1 MEWTSFPQSKL
12 FLLSCVISL
21 QWVIFIKLLYKE
33 GDYYYCYNLDP
44 IAPSSAEAAF
54 RWLCCTS
61 FSLFC
66 GLCKILQCSNE
77 AAKWANLLGIGNLM
91 REEVRVIPMSLLM
104 NNTLLSCPLSL
115 SLSLSPPLLLSQVW
129 LFTWGWWSGPS
140 CGAAWRI
147 GSADGRPS
155 SSPSPSTA
163 CLPSS
168 RPSSRATSPSSS
180 AAWPLVWGKRTDE
193 SHADTAGRAGNETVT
208 TRRGASV
215 DLTVGAM
222 PHVRGRIKNT
232 ALIFTKSILRY
243 LGVCGICFISGC
255 FDFLQTDLFTCF

>member
-115 SLSLSPPLLLSQVW
+115 SLSLCPPPPSSLRSDCLPGDDGRGLRVGRPGGSDRPTADPPHLPLHQQRVCLLLVLRPGLRLLPLLPPGLW
-129 LFTWGWWSGPS
+129 
-140 CGAAWRI
+140 CGVRGLMSHTQTRQA
-147 GSADGRPS
+147 GRE
-155 SSPSPSTA
+155 TRQ
-163 CLPSS
+163 S
-168 RPSSRATSPSSS
+168 RP
-180 AAWPLVWGKRTDE
+180 AAVHR
-193 SHADTAGRAGNETVT
+193 
-208 TRRGASV
+208 
-215 DLTVGAM
+215 LTWQSERCHMSEDG
-222 PHVRGRIKNT
+222 
-232 ALIFTKSILRY
+232 
-243 LGVCGICFISGC
+243 
-255 FDFLQTDLFTCF
+255 